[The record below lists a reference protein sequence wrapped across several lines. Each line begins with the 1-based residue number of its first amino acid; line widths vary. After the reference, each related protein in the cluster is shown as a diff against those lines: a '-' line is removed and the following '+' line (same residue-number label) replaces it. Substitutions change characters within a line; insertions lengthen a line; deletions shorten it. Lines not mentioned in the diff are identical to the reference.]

1 MKTIIDVARGVRP
14 ADLVVT
20 NAQIFNPFVREW
32 EKKSI
37 AIQDGLVAGVGK
49 YQGLCELDLHGS
61 AVVPGFIDP
70 HVHIESSL
78 LTPAEYARVVLMHG
92 TTTVIADPHEIA
104 NVCGIAGVEY
114 MMASRKDTPLDQFFT
129 LPSCV
134 PATPL
139 DESFEILNAE
149 DLAEFIGREGVV
161 GLGEMM
167 NVPGTLNQDPEVSRK
182 LGLSDIREGHA
193 PFLTGPDLQ
202 AYIAAG
208 IQSDHETISCEE
220 GLEKIKA
227 GMYLYIRE
235 GSTEQNLKH
244 LLPVISDKTADRCSF
259 CTDDRHADMLV
270 ESGHI
275 DDCIRKAIESGLEPE
290 LAYSMATLFPAERFG
305 LRDRGALTPG
315 RIADFCV
322 VDHVKSCTVIRTF
335 KNGKEI
341 RDLPYTPPPVCKY
354 QFRSRLPS
362 PDEIRIRGEGSAR
375 VIGIIPGQIATEFL
389 TYEISGD
396 APFDPDRDI
405 LKVVAASR
413 YDDSRVGT
421 GLVHGL
427 KLSEGAIAGSVA
439 HDSHHVIAAG
449 TSDEEILQA
458 CHEVIRH
465 RGGMVCVH
473 DGVATSLPLS
483 CAGLMSEDPY
493 TRVYEQ
499 LTELNEMTEKTGAIT
514 NPFMYL
520 SFLSLTVIPA
530 LRITPGGVFDCTN
543 FAHVPLF
550 IDEGGS

>member
-1 MKTIIDVARGVRP
+1 MRTIIDVARGVRP

-20 NAQIFNPFVREW
+20 NAHIFNPFIREW
-32 EKKSI
+32 EENSL
-37 AIQDGLVAGVGK
+37 AIQDGRVAGIGK
-49 YQGLCELDLHGS
+49 YQGVHELDLHGM
-61 AVVPGFIDP
+61 AVIPGLIDA

-78 LTPAEYARVVLMHG
+78 LPPVEYARVVLMHG

-104 NVCGIAGVEY
+104 NVCGMAGIEY
-114 MMASRKDTPLDQFFT
+114 MLSTRKDSPLDLLFT

-139 DESFEILNAE
+139 DESFEILKAE
-149 DLAEFIGREGVV
+149 DLAEFIGREGVI

-167 NVPGTLNQDPEVSRK
+167 NVPGTLNQDPEVIRK
-182 LGLSDIREGHA
+182 LALSVIREGHA

-208 IQSDHETISCEE
+208 IQSDHETISLEE
-220 GLEKIKA
+220 GLEKISA

-235 GSTEQNLKH
+235 GSTEQNLKP
-244 LLPVISDKTADRCSF
+244 LLPIVSANTADRCSF

-270 ESGHI
+270 ETGHI
-275 DDCIRKAIESGLEPE
+275 DDCIRKAIASGLEPE
-290 LAYSMATLFPAERFG
+290 LAYRMATLSPAERFG
-305 LRDRGALTPG
+305 LHDRGALTPG
-315 RIADFCV
+315 RLADFCV
-322 VDHVKSCTVIRTF
+322 IDDVNSCNVIRTF
-335 KNGKEI
+335 KQGKEI
-341 RDLPYTPPPVCKY
+341 RDLPYLPPPACEY
-354 QFRSRLPS
+354 LFRSRVPAVE
-362 PDEIRIRGEGSAR
+362 EIRIRGEGIAR
-375 VIGIIPGQIATEFL
+375 VIGIIPGQIATESL
-389 TYEISGD
+389 TYEISGES
-396 APFDPDRDI
+396 FIDPGRDI

-427 KLSEGAIAGSVA
+427 KLTEGAIAGSVA

-458 CHEVIRH
+458 CREVIRH

-473 DGVATSLPLS
+473 DGVSTTLPLS

-493 TRVYEQ
+493 SRVFEQ
-499 LTELNEMTEKTGAIT
+499 LTQLNTMTDMIGAIT

-530 LRITPGGVFDCTN
+530 LRITPGGVFDCKT

-550 IDEGGS
+550 IDDGES